1 LILVTVLLTVFIY
14 CSKKVGLESS
24 KLILV
29 TPYMQTSL
37 EGLLLINPVLQS
49 ASTPPPPKSDQ
60 CTIK

>member
-1 LILVTVLLTVFIY
+1 
-14 CSKKVGLESS
+14 LESS

-37 EGLLLINPVLQS
+37 EGLLLINPVLQP

-60 CTIK
+60 CTTK